1 MILLDTNVL
10 SAMMQVAPDETVA
23 RWLDQQPRESI
34 WITTI
39 TVMEIRAGL
48 QAMPISRKRSALANA
63 LAVLLS
69 EKIQGPYCRV
79 RYVRCRGGR
88 EVNGAAKAERASC
101 GFQGHHDC
109 GDRSGLPRD
118 AGNTQHF
125 PFFRPN
131 RTHRQSV
138 AVTPPRLRVILRFAA
153 LRSDGS
159 RGTPWPE
166 SEVMDICWEDLN

>member
-69 EKIQGPYCRV
+69 ELK
-79 RYVRCRGGR
+79 GR
-88 EVNGAAKAERASC
+88 PVDSRDTMIAGIAQASRATLATRNTSHFSDLTVPIVN
-101 GFQGHHDC
+101 
-109 GDRSGLPRD
+109 
-118 AGNTQHF
+118 
-125 PFFRPN
+125 
-131 RTHRQSV
+131 
-138 AVTPPRLRVILRFAA
+138 
-153 LRSDGS
+153 
-159 RGTPWPE
+159 PWQ
-166 SEVMDICWEDLN
+166 

>member
-63 LAVLLS
+63 LAILLS
-69 EKIQGPYCRV
+69 EKIQGRIAAFDMSAA
-79 RYVRCRGGR
+79 
-88 EVNGAAKAERASC
+88 EEAAKLMAQRKLKGRPVDSRDTMIAGIAQASRATLAT
-101 GFQGHHDC
+101 
-109 GDRSGLPRD
+109 R
-118 AGNTQHF
+118 NTSHF
-125 PFFRPN
+125 
-131 RTHRQSV
+131 
-138 AVTPPRLRVILRFAA
+138 
-153 LRSDGS
+153 SDL
-159 RGTPWPE
+159 TVPIVNPWQ
-166 SEVMDICWEDLN
+166 